1 MSATPT
7 IAAPGDVGASIGA
20 LQTVTLTL
28 TNAQINALSS
38 TSTQVLI
45 PAPGAGL
52 VIIPV
57 TVSVS
62 LNYVATFT
70 GGGKKLIIQLGPS
83 NSVFLWNT
91 AILDTPQTS
100 SRLATGSIGFLGN
113 YGNVSQY
120 ANRSLRIA
128 AGTSYKGGAG
138 STVTFTC
145 LYYILTL

>member
-1 MSATPT
+1 MSATPV

-20 LQTVTLTL
+20 LQTATLTL
-28 TNAQINALSS
+28 TDAQVRALSS
-38 TSTQVLI
+38 ASTQILV
-45 PAPGAGL
+45 PAPGAGI

-70 GGGKKLIIQLGPS
+70 GGGKKLIIQLGPTTP
-83 NSVFLWNT
+83 VFLWNT
-91 AILDTPQTS
+91 AILDTDQTS
-100 SRLATGSIGFLGN
+100 SRLATASIGFLGN

-120 ANRSLRIA
+120 ANRSLRISAGA
-128 AGTSYKGGAG
+128 AYTGGTG

-145 LYYILTL
+145 LYYLLTL